1 MTLIKSLAIA
11 ALLLLFMQLYVR
23 LAPLPRDRLSARPGP
38 MDEGVH
44 PRPGGIKVVR
54 SLEELPDDAV
64 ARLADIAAATPRTQQ
79 VSEDPLAFVTRSKLW
94 GFPDIALIW
103 TDGTYLHLHSHLVF
117 GTGDM
122 GVNAAR
128 VARWL
133 DALERA
139 GEG

>member
-1 MTLIKSLAIA
+1 MLIKSLAIA
-11 ALLLLFMQLYVR
+11 ALLLLFVQLYVR
-23 LAPLPRDRLSARPGP
+23 LAPLPQGRLSARPGP

-54 SLEELPDDAV
+54 SLADLPDDAV
-64 ARLADIAAATPRTQQ
+64 AKLAEIAAATPRTRQ
-79 VSEDPLAFVTRSKLW
+79 VGEDPIAFVTRSKLW

-103 TDGTYLHLHSHLVF
+103 TDGAYLHLHSHLVF

-128 VARWL
+128 VARWF